1 MKNSISFLS
10 FFIVI
15 FIAISACDSNTEG
28 VAGNRTKSDNSNT
41 KISGTIKNAYGL
53 NAVFQ
58 ELHLNQ
64 PDIKT
69 LDSVVFSPE
78 GTFTIEVPGGLKQG
92 FYGIKLGQGYFI
104 FVSDG
109 SEKNITIDGDLQTLG
124 KYQYTIDGSADSK
137 TFATTMQSV
146 INGEKNAN
154 TVKDELIAM
163 KNPYLSMLLSMQ
175 IFRNNPEHINAYKAI
190 STYANAQIKNSNDV
204 AAFTNM
210 VAMLS
215 NPPPANLPDRSQN
228 QGPQLN
234 VAPGQVAPDIA
245 MQDPQGKTRS
255 LSSLRGKVVLVD
267 FWASWCRPCRAANP
281 HVVDLYNK
289 YKNKGFTVFSVSL
302 DRENGKDKWIQAIKD
317 DGLIWENHVSDLKFW
332 SSEAARTYGINSIP
346 QTLLV
351 DKSGKIAAIIPQGVS
366 PESYIVAAL
375 TK

>member
-10 FFIVI
+10 FFIVM
-15 FIAISACDSNTEG
+15 FIAISACDSSTEG
-28 VAGNRTKSDNSNT
+28 VAGNRNKSDNSNT

-92 FYGIKLGQGYFI
+92 FYGIKLGRGYFI
-104 FVSDG
+104 IVSDG
-109 SEKNITIDGDLQTLG
+109 SEKSIAIDGDVATLG

-154 TVKDELIAM
+154 TVKEELIAM

-215 NPPPANLPDRSQN
+215 NPPAANLPDRNQN

-234 VAPGQVAPDIA
+234 VTPGQVAPDIA
-245 MQDPQGKTRS
+245 MQDPNGKTRS
-255 LSSLRGKVVLVD
+255 LSSLRGKVVLLD

-375 TK
+375 AK

>member
-1 MKNSISFLS
+1 
-10 FFIVI
+10 
-15 FIAISACDSNTEG
+15 
-28 VAGNRTKSDNSNT
+28 
-41 KISGTIKNAYGL
+41 
-53 NAVFQ
+53 
-58 ELHLNQ
+58 
-64 PDIKT
+64 
-69 LDSVVFSPE
+69 
-78 GTFTIEVPGGLKQG
+78 
-92 FYGIKLGQGYFI
+92 
-104 FVSDG
+104 
-109 SEKNITIDGDLQTLG
+109 
-124 KYQYTIDGSADSK
+124 
-137 TFATTMQSV
+137 MQSV

-154 TVKDELIAM
+154 TVKEELIAM

-215 NPPPANLPDRSQN
+215 NPPAANLPDRNQN

-234 VAPGQVAPDIA
+234 VTPGQVAPDIA
-245 MQDPQGKTRS
+245 MQDPNGKTRS
-255 LSSLRGKVVLVD
+255 LSSLRGKVVLLD

-375 TK
+375 AK